1 MLELPIKLKIIKTLT
16 PEVAAKLRT
25 AAAPIEFLRASKSSA
40 FLSAE
45 LGEAPY
51 SIIKCGLSP
60 DYRDVVTIPPI
71 MGFLGASTL
80 PSFAF
85 SSGAYEPLTL
95 GMTSTKK
102 RYQQVPITLNFQL
115 KNNDNKL
122 TPVTFGLEI
131 KLEEENFKPKE
142 CDNTYFSFKVHS
154 GFHQNYIFNIAAYF
168 YNKYSLYKKV
178 KTFLTA
184 KQAELLNI
192 SNSATFVATLLAL
205 FSAEKTATFKV
216 KLPKENLNKELLLLP
231 ATDEIS
237 NYKSLFK
244 YLPAA
249 PSFSRLQD
257 ETDQFEV
264 LVGEKTDTLA
274 IVFTLDYGTSVFTK
288 KFRRKPLSDITL
300 TAFKLDQQLDTLIN
314 ATLATRV
321 ENYLAFSDFASK
333 LIATVKTKFLLDV
346 I

>member
-1 MLELPIKLKIIKTLT
+1 MLELPMKIQIIKALA

-40 FLSAE
+40 FLSTE
-45 LGEAPY
+45 LSEAPY
-51 SIIKCGLSP
+51 SIIKCGTSP
-60 DYRDVVTIPPI
+60 DLNDRVTVSPI
-71 MGFLGASTL
+71 MGFLGTFTL
-80 PSFAF
+80 PGFAF

-95 GMTSTKK
+95 GIVSTTT

-115 KNNDNKL
+115 KNSNNKL
-122 TPVTFGLEI
+122 TPITFGLEI
-131 KLEEENFKPKE
+131 KLEEKNFKPKE

-168 YNKYSLYKKV
+168 YNKYNLYKKT
-178 KTFLTA
+178 KAFLTA
-184 KQAELLNI
+184 KQVELLNI

-205 FSAEKTATFKV
+205 FSAEKAATFKV
-216 KLPKENLNKELLLLP
+216 RLPKENLCKELLLLP
-231 ATDEIS
+231 ETDEIP

-244 YLPAA
+244 YLPAV
-249 PSFSRLQD
+249 SSLIKNE

-274 IVFTLDYGTSVFTK
+274 IVFALDYGTSLFTK
-288 KFRRKPLSDITL
+288 KFRRKPLTDVTL
-300 TAFKLDQQLDTLIN
+300 TAFKRDNQLDLLIN
-314 ATLATRV
+314 ETLATSLD
-321 ENYLAFSDFASK
+321 NYLAFSNFSSK
-333 LIATVKTKFLLDV
+333 LIATVKTKFLLDK